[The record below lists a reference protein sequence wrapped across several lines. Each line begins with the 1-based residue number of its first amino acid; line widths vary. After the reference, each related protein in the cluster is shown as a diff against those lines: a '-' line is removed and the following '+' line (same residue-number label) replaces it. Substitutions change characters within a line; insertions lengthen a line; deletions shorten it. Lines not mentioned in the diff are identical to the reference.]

1 MDGMDDR
8 MIPAH
13 HTWMDDVAGLS
24 LDTGPGIKPSWFP
37 TLEPVRR
44 AHRHTAARLHIN
56 IITGAGSK
64 QAAALAVVVVTVQS
78 EFKVDKESLYG
89 IFITSS

>member
-1 MDGMDDR
+1 MDVDMDDMDGMDDR

-44 AHRHTAARLHIN
+44 HTAARLHIN

-64 QAAALAVVVVTVQS
+64 QTAALAAV
-78 EFKVDKESLYG
+78 L
-89 IFITSS
+89 

>member
-1 MDGMDDR
+1 MDVDMDGMEGMDDR

-13 HTWMDDVAGLS
+13 HTWMDDVAVLS
-24 LDTGPGIKPSWFP
+24 LDTGPGIKLSWFP

-44 AHRHTAARLHIN
+44 AHRHTAAWLHIN

-64 QAAALAVVVVTVQS
+64 QAAALAAV
-78 EFKVDKESLYG
+78 L
-89 IFITSS
+89 